1 MNTSDTARIL
11 RWTALSSVLLAPVC
25 ANAATYIWTGASDA
39 DWNNTANWSGNV
51 KPVDSDGGT
60 ANLELSA
67 TNADRIEFSAVG
79 SANPVPTSNIPAL
92 GGNASNREHQTPQFD
107 VRHGS
112 LTFSAVG
119 FSGQGLVKKNTVS
132 WTNTVG
138 DGNIANGLASLRYN
152 GGFSQGIHRDQ
163 GGTMVWTVNADGT
176 LIFDSGSTTT
186 LIVDYGTD
194 RNSIFNLNGGSMV
207 SLDAIDML
215 RSAVGPGNSYID
227 FLASGSTF
235 TADFGADFA
244 DLAAVQTSI
253 TNSVFFK
260 STAML
265 SLGAVDNTDGT
276 FTVSVVP
283 EPASSSIAALGL
295 LSLACLRRKR

>member
-1 MNTSDTARIL
+1 MNIHKPKRTL
-11 RWTALSSVLLAPVC
+11 RSAALSAIFLSSVC
-25 ANAATYIWTGASDA
+25 ANAATYIWTGATDG
-39 DWNNTANWSGNV
+39 DWNNTANWFGNI
-51 KPVDSDGGT
+51 KPVDSDGAT

-79 SANPVPTSNIPAL
+79 STNPVPTSNIPAL

-107 VRHGS
+107 MLHGS
-112 LTFSAVG
+112 LTLSAVG
-119 FSGQGLVKKNTVS
+119 FGGQGLVKKSTVS

-163 GGTMVWTVNADGT
+163 GGTMAWTVNADGT

-194 RNSIFNLNGGSMV
+194 RNSIFNLNGGAMV

-215 RSAVGPGNSYID
+215 RSVAGPGNSYID

-244 DLAAVQTSI
+244 DLAAVQTAVS
-253 TNSVFFK
+253 NSVFFK
-260 STAML
+260 STALL
-265 SLGAVDNTDGT
+265 SLGAADNANGT

-283 EPASSSIAALGL
+283 EPASSSIAALGF
-295 LSLACLRRKR
+295 LALAGLRRKR